1 MVLLPERNLSIDGVC
16 ARGCWGTSEQITRW
30 NNAPECAIRTE
41 SHHPRLL
48 LLLRRTWHST
58 TREIPLRWHR
68 FILWLASCLS
78 CSARWMRPSIHLS
91 ILPNRTRSII
101 IISIRGLEKNY
112 EEDVTQISSFINIVS
127 PRESR
132 CLSVRL
138 LLEIPTPREW
148 IPSFSW
154 RARRGGWILWECK
167 CCFLKGNSLSHLFLS
182 LFSLQKK
189 NRSSS
194 ELWGRG
200 MRRRRPQSDR
210 HTRKCDGGG

>member
-16 ARGCWGTSEQITRW
+16 ARGCWGTSEQITRR

-91 ILPNRTRSII
+91 ILPNLTRSII

-132 CLSVRL
+132 CLSVCL
-138 LLEIPTPREW
+138 SVCYLKFQLRESEFRH
-148 IPSFSW
+148 SFSW

-182 LFSLQKK
+182 LFSLQ
-189 NRSSS
+189 
-194 ELWGRG
+194 
-200 MRRRRPQSDR
+200 
-210 HTRKCDGGG
+210 